1 MSTNTYSNPG
11 PWAVTAF
18 STTSFMLGIINA
30 GIISGGCT
38 PVVLDV
44 AIFFGGIMQIIV
56 AILEFMKGNTLTTT
70 VFGTYGP
77 FWLMFAMFELFFAK
91 SIPPSSIGSAV
102 SLFLAMFAVITF
114 YFFIASLKTDK
125 VLVVIFAL
133 VFIALVLLSVG
144 AATGNKSLD
153 VVAGWLI
160 MIFAVLGWYHAAAA
174 IINSTWGREVLGV
187 GSLKPKQSSISAK

>member
-1 MSTNTYSNPG
+1 MSNNSYSDPG

-18 STTSFMLGIINA
+18 STTSFMLGIFNA
-30 GIISGGCT
+30 GIMSGGGI

-56 AILEFMKGNTLTTT
+56 AILEFIKGNTLTTS

-77 FWLMFAMFELFFAK
+77 FWLMFAMFELFFSK
-91 SIPPSSIGSAV
+91 SIPPASIGPAV

-114 YFFIASLKTDK
+114 YFFIASLKTNR

-133 VFIALVLLSVG
+133 VFIVLVLLSVG
-144 AATGNKSLD
+144 AATGNQSLD
-153 VVAGWLI
+153 VVAGWLT

-174 IINSTWGREVLGV
+174 IINSTWGREVLSV
-187 GSLKPKQSSISAK
+187 GSLKPKQSSLSAK